1 MAYRCEQNCADRVR
15 LARAEN
21 DLGLTGGELIRELIH
36 SFFAAEGVKNLKK
49 RARSSSKFSHT
60 SKV

>member
-36 SFFAAEGVKNLKK
+36 SFLRPRV
-49 RARSSSKFSHT
+49 
-60 SKV
+60 